1 MIGANLNKKEAPF
14 LTDRKDDFNREE
26 EPKTGK
32 DLRNYVLDSM
42 RVEEEEQIIDQ
53 DDKKVEEEI
62 NQTENKESQLETEKR
77 RKKHRSKS
85 RDEASYK
92 GRKKENNMVKKI
104 VLIIVAALIITLSVA
119 GFFAYQYFTSSLKPL
134 DSKNQ
139 KLVQIEIPQ
148 GSSSKQIGQ
157 ILEKNKIIKSGL
169 VFSYYVKMNNKGNF
183 QAGYYQMSP
192 SMTLDDITNNL
203 EEGGTD
209 EPVSLADAKLTIPEG
224 YSVDQIAD
232 LFNKKTKL
240 AKDEFLEVMKDEAF
254 FNELVEKYPELL
266 TSAKEAKD
274 TRYRLEGYLYPAT
287 YYYYKDVPI
296 KDMVTQ
302 MVDKTNQ
309 VLAPYYDQIK
319 EKKMTVQQVLT
330 LASLVEKEGVTPEDR
345 RKIAQV
351 FLNRLAIDMPIQ
363 SDISILY
370 AMDEHK
376 VHLSEK
382 DTQIDSPYNLYINK
396 GTGPGPFNNPSQQAI
411 ESVLN
416 PEETDALYF
425 LADVSTGKVYYAKTY
440 DEHLANKK
448 EYIDDK
454 NE

>member
-1 MIGANLNKKEAPF
+1 M
-14 LTDRKDDFNREE
+14 TDRNDDFNREQE
-26 EPKTGK
+26 HKTGK
-32 DLRNYVLDSM
+32 ELRGYVLDSM
-42 RVEEEEQIIDQ
+42 KSDDTINQKEEQSKHIPDEQ
-53 DDKKVEEEI
+53 ELQKRNRDRTQ
-62 NQTENKESQLETEKR
+62 NRRQQT
-77 RKKHRSKS
+77 
-85 RDEASYK
+85 SYK

-104 VLIIVAALIITLSVA
+104 VLIIVAVLIMTLSIA

-134 DSKNQ
+134 DSKNE
-139 KLVQIEIPQ
+139 KLIQVEIPQ

-169 VFSYYVKMNNKGNF
+169 VFSYYVKMNNKADF

-192 SMTLDDITNNL
+192 SMTLEAITDSL
-203 EEGGTD
+203 QEGGTD
-209 EPVSLADAKLTIPEG
+209 EPVSLADAKITIPEG
-224 YSVDQIAD
+224 YSVDQIAE
-232 LFNKKTKL
+232 LFSKETKL
-240 AKDEFLEVMKDEAF
+240 SKDDFLDVMKDEEF
-254 FNELVEKYPELL
+254 FNELVTKYPDLL
-266 TSAKEAKD
+266 ESAKNAKD

-296 KDMVTQ
+296 KDMITQ

-319 EKKMTVQQVLT
+319 AKKMTVQEVLT

-382 DTQIDSPYNLYINK
+382 DTQVDSPYNLYINK

-440 DEHLANKK
+440 DEHLVNKK

-454 NE
+454 NN

>member
-1 MIGANLNKKEAPF
+1 M
-14 LTDRKDDFNREE
+14 TDRNDDLNREQE
-26 EPKTGK
+26 HKTGK
-32 DLRNYVLDSM
+32 ELRGYVLDSM
-42 RVEEEEQIIDQ
+42 KSDDTISQEEEQSKHILDEQ
-53 DDKKVEEEI
+53 ELQKRNRDRTQ
-62 NQTENKESQLETEKR
+62 NRRQQT
-77 RKKHRSKS
+77 
-85 RDEASYK
+85 SYK

-104 VLIIVAALIITLSVA
+104 VLIIVAVLIMTLSIA

-134 DSKNQ
+134 DSKNE
-139 KLVQIEIPQ
+139 KLIQVEIPQ

-169 VFSYYVKMNNKGNF
+169 VFSYYVKMNNKADF

-192 SMTLDDITNNL
+192 SMTLEAITDSL
-203 EEGGTD
+203 QEGGTD
-209 EPVSLADAKLTIPEG
+209 EPVSLADAKITIPEG
-224 YSVDQIAD
+224 YSVDQIAE
-232 LFNKKTKL
+232 LFSKETKL
-240 AKDEFLEVMKDEAF
+240 SKDDFLDVVKDEEF
-254 FNELVEKYPELL
+254 FNELVTKYPDLL
-266 TSAKEAKD
+266 ESAKNAKD

-296 KDMVTQ
+296 KDMITQ

-319 EKKMTVQQVLT
+319 AKKMTVQEVLT

-370 AMDEHK
+370 AMEEHK

-440 DEHLANKK
+440 DEHLVNKK

-454 NE
+454 NN

>member
-1 MIGANLNKKEAPF
+1 MQSENTEK
-14 LTDRKDDFNREE
+14 E
-26 EPKTGK
+26 EPTKHTKK
-32 DLRNYVLDSM
+32 DATKDTYKRH
-42 RVEEEEQIIDQ
+42 
-53 DDKKVEEEI
+53 
-62 NQTENKESQLETEKR
+62 TEKSMSR
-77 RKKHRSKS
+77 RQ
-85 RDEASYK
+85 EQQSYK
-92 GRKKENNMVKKI
+92 GRKKENNMVRKI
-104 VLIIVAALIITLSVA
+104 VLIIVAVLILTLSIA
-119 GFFAYQYFTSSLKPL
+119 GFYAYQYFTSSLKPL
-134 DSKNQ
+134 DSHNQ
-139 KLVQIEIPQ
+139 KLVQVEIPQ

-169 VFSYYVKMNNKGNF
+169 VFSYYVKMNNKANF

-192 SMTLDDITNNL
+192 SMTLEAITDSL

-209 EPVSLADAKLTIPEG
+209 EPVSLADAKITIPEG
-224 YSVDQIAD
+224 YSVDQIAE
-232 LFNKKTKL
+232 LFSKETKL
-240 AKDEFLEVMKDEAF
+240 PKDDFLKVMKDEDF
-254 FNELVEKYPELL
+254 FNELAEKYPELL
-266 TSAKEAKD
+266 SSAKEAKD
-274 TRYRLEGYLYPAT
+274 VRYRLEGYLYPAT

-319 EKKMTVQQVLT
+319 EKKMSVQEVLT

-416 PEETDALYF
+416 PEATDALYF

-454 NE
+454 NN

>member
-1 MIGANLNKKEAPF
+1 MKS
-14 LTDRKDDFNREE
+14 DDTINQ
-26 EPKTGK
+26 K
-32 DLRNYVLDSM
+32 
-42 RVEEEEQIIDQ
+42 EEQSKHIPGEQELQKRNRDRTQ
-53 DDKKVEEEI
+53 
-62 NQTENKESQLETEKR
+62 NRRQQT
-77 RKKHRSKS
+77 
-85 RDEASYK
+85 SYK

-104 VLIIVAALIITLSVA
+104 VLIIVAVLIMTLSIA

-134 DSKNQ
+134 DSKNE
-139 KLVQIEIPQ
+139 KLIQVEIPQ

-169 VFSYYVKMNNKGNF
+169 VFSYYVKMNNKADF

-192 SMTLDDITNNL
+192 SMTLEAITDSL
-203 EEGGTD
+203 QEGGTD
-209 EPVSLADAKLTIPEG
+209 EPVSLADAKITIPEG
-224 YSVDQIAD
+224 YSVDQIAE
-232 LFNKKTKL
+232 LFSKETKL
-240 AKDEFLEVMKDEAF
+240 PKEDFLDVMKDEEF
-254 FNELVEKYPELL
+254 FNELATKYPELL
-266 TSAKEAKD
+266 ESAKNAKD

-296 KDMVTQ
+296 KDMITQ

-319 EKKMTVQQVLT
+319 AKKMTVQEVLT

-382 DTQIDSPYNLYINK
+382 DTQVDSPYNLYINK

-411 ESVLN
+411 EAVLN

-440 DEHLANKK
+440 DEHLVNKK

-454 NE
+454 NN

>member
-1 MIGANLNKKEAPF
+1 M
-14 LTDRKDDFNREE
+14 TDRNDDFNRDEE
-26 EPKTGK
+26 HKTGK
-32 DLRNYVLDSM
+32 ELKDYVMDSM
-42 RVEEEEQIIDQ
+42 KSDDTTNKKEEQSEHTYNDTQEEPEQQKRKRDRSSSRKQEQ
-53 DDKKVEEEI
+53 D
-62 NQTENKESQLETEKR
+62 
-77 RKKHRSKS
+77 
-85 RDEASYK
+85 YK
-92 GRKKENNMVKKI
+92 GRKKENNMVRKI
-104 VLIIVAALIITLSVA
+104 VLIIVAVLILTLSIA

-134 DSKNQ
+134 DSKNE
-139 KLVQIEIPQ
+139 KLIQVEIPQ

-169 VFSYYVKMNNKGNF
+169 VFSYYVKMNNKANF

-192 SMTLDDITNNL
+192 SMTLDAITDSL

-209 EPVSLADAKLTIPEG
+209 EPVSLADAKITVPEG
-224 YSVDQIAD
+224 YSVDQIAE
-232 LFNKKTKL
+232 LFSKETKL
-240 AKDEFLEVMKDEAF
+240 PKDDFLDVMKDEDF
-254 FNELVEKYPELL
+254 FNELETKYPDLL
-266 TSAKEAKD
+266 ASAKAAKD
-274 TRYRLEGYLYPAT
+274 VRYRLEGYLYPAT

-302 MVDKTNQ
+302 MVEKTNQ
-309 VLAPYYDQIK
+309 VLEPYYDQIK
-319 EKKMTVQQVLT
+319 AKKMTVQEVLT
-330 LASLVEKEGVTPEDR
+330 LASLVEKEGVTSEDR

-396 GTGPGPFNNPSQQAI
+396 GTGPGPFNNPSQEAI
-411 ESVLN
+411 EAVLN
-416 PEETDALYF
+416 PEQTDALYF

-440 DEHLANKK
+440 DEHLVNKK

-454 NE
+454 TN

>member
-1 MIGANLNKKEAPF
+1 M
-14 LTDRKDDFNREE
+14 TDRNDDLNREQE
-26 EPKTGK
+26 HKTGK
-32 DLRNYVLDSM
+32 ELRGYVLDSM
-42 RVEEEEQIIDQ
+42 KSDDTISQEEEQSKHIPDEQ
-53 DDKKVEEEI
+53 ELQKRNRDRTQ
-62 NQTENKESQLETEKR
+62 NRRQQT
-77 RKKHRSKS
+77 
-85 RDEASYK
+85 SYK

-104 VLIIVAALIITLSVA
+104 VLIIVAVLIMTLSIA

-134 DSKNQ
+134 DSKNE
-139 KLVQIEIPQ
+139 KLIQVEIPQ

-169 VFSYYVKMNNKGNF
+169 VFSYYVKMNNKADF

-192 SMTLDDITNNL
+192 SMTLEAITDSL
-203 EEGGTD
+203 QEGGTD
-209 EPVSLADAKLTIPEG
+209 EPVSLADAKITIPEG
-224 YSVDQIAD
+224 YSVDQIAE
-232 LFNKKTKL
+232 LFSKETKL
-240 AKDEFLEVMKDEAF
+240 SKDDFLDVVKDEEF
-254 FNELVEKYPELL
+254 FNELVTKYPDLL
-266 TSAKEAKD
+266 ESAKNAKD

-296 KDMVTQ
+296 KDMITQ

-319 EKKMTVQQVLT
+319 AKKMTVQEVLT

-370 AMDEHK
+370 AMEEHK

-440 DEHLANKK
+440 DEHLVNKK

-454 NE
+454 NN

>member
-1 MIGANLNKKEAPF
+1 M
-14 LTDRKDDFNREE
+14 TDKNDDFNREQE
-26 EPKTGK
+26 HKTGK
-32 DLRNYVLDSM
+32 ELRGYVLDSM
-42 RVEEEEQIIDQ
+42 KSDDTINQKEEQSKHIPGEQELQKRNRDRTQ
-53 DDKKVEEEI
+53 
-62 NQTENKESQLETEKR
+62 NRRQQT
-77 RKKHRSKS
+77 
-85 RDEASYK
+85 SYK

-104 VLIIVAALIITLSVA
+104 VLIIVAVLIMTLSIA

-134 DSKNQ
+134 DSKNE
-139 KLVQIEIPQ
+139 KLIQVEIPQ

-169 VFSYYVKMNNKGNF
+169 VFSYYVKMNNKADF

-192 SMTLDDITNNL
+192 SMTLEAITDSL
-203 EEGGTD
+203 QEGGTD
-209 EPVSLADAKLTIPEG
+209 EPVSLADAKITIPEG
-224 YSVDQIAD
+224 YSVDQIAE
-232 LFNKKTKL
+232 LFSKETKL
-240 AKDEFLEVMKDEAF
+240 PKEDFLDVMKDEEF
-254 FNELVEKYPELL
+254 FNELATKYPELL
-266 TSAKEAKD
+266 ESAKNAKD

-296 KDMVTQ
+296 KDMITQ

-319 EKKMTVQQVLT
+319 AKKMTVQEVLT

-382 DTQIDSPYNLYINK
+382 DTQVDSPYNLYINK

-411 ESVLN
+411 EAVLN

-440 DEHLANKK
+440 DEHLVNKK

-454 NE
+454 NN

>member
-1 MIGANLNKKEAPF
+1 MKS
-14 LTDRKDDFNREE
+14 DD
-26 EPKTGK
+26 TI
-32 DLRNYVLDSM
+32 SQ
-42 RVEEEEQIIDQ
+42 EEEQSKHIPDEQ
-53 DDKKVEEEI
+53 ELQKRNRDRTQ
-62 NQTENKESQLETEKR
+62 NRRQQT
-77 RKKHRSKS
+77 
-85 RDEASYK
+85 SYK

-104 VLIIVAALIITLSVA
+104 VLIIVAVLIMTLSIA

-134 DSKNQ
+134 DSKNE
-139 KLVQIEIPQ
+139 KLIQVEIPQ

-169 VFSYYVKMNNKGNF
+169 VFSYYVKMNNKADF

-192 SMTLDDITNNL
+192 SMTLEAITDSL
-203 EEGGTD
+203 QEGGTD
-209 EPVSLADAKLTIPEG
+209 EPVSLADAKITIPEG
-224 YSVDQIAD
+224 YSVDQIAE
-232 LFNKKTKL
+232 LFSKETKL
-240 AKDEFLEVMKDEAF
+240 SKDDFLDVVKDEEF
-254 FNELVEKYPELL
+254 FNELVTKYPDLL
-266 TSAKEAKD
+266 ESAKNAKD

-296 KDMVTQ
+296 KDMITQ

-319 EKKMTVQQVLT
+319 AKKMTVQEVLT

-370 AMDEHK
+370 AMEEHK

-440 DEHLANKK
+440 DEHLVNKK

-454 NE
+454 NN

>member
-1 MIGANLNKKEAPF
+1 M
-14 LTDRKDDFNREE
+14 TDRNDDFNRDEE
-26 EPKTGK
+26 HKTGK
-32 DLRNYVLDSM
+32 DLKNYVLDSM
-42 RVEEEEQIIDQ
+42 KTDDSTNKEDTTNYID
-53 DDKKVEEEI
+53 
-62 NQTENKESQLETEKR
+62 NQTSSEDDEMTYKR
-77 RKKHRSKS
+77 NRERTSA
-85 RDEASYK
+85 RRQQQNYN

-104 VLIIVAALIITLSVA
+104 VLIIVAVLVLTLSIA
-119 GFFAYQYFTSSLKPL
+119 GFYAYRYFTSSLKPL
-134 DSKNQ
+134 DSSNE
-139 KLVQIEIPQ
+139 KLVQVEIPQ

-169 VFSYYVKMNNKGNF
+169 VFSYYVKMNNKANF

-192 SMTLDDITNNL
+192 SMTLEAITNSL

-209 EPVSLADAKLTIPEG
+209 EPVSLADAKITIPEG
-224 YSVDQIAD
+224 YSVDQIAE
-232 LFNKKTKL
+232 LFSKETKL
-240 AKDEFLEVMKDEAF
+240 PKDDFLAVMKDEDY
-254 FNELVEKYPELL
+254 FNELVAKYPALL

-274 TRYRLEGYLYPAT
+274 PRYRLEGYLYPAT

-309 VLAPYYDQIK
+309 VLEPYYDEIK
-319 EKKMTVQQVLT
+319 AKKMTVQEVLT
-330 LASLVEKEGVTPEDR
+330 LASLVEKEGVTSEDR

-396 GTGPGPFNNPSQQAI
+396 GTGPGPFNNPSQDAI
-411 ESVLN
+411 EAVLK

-440 DEHLANKK
+440 DEHLVNKK
-448 EYIDDK
+448 QYIDDK
-454 NE
+454 NN